1 MSEMDNQMKGDQ
13 GSMLENLVDT
23 GLPEVSAD
31 LDFEGE
37 QDFTAVRDFVTALV
51 KSIRV
56 AQIYASAN
64 PLVGRFKEEAAAKLG
79 AVSNR
84 MSGLTLSVDEG
95 SLIWQRRPVYEE
107 MIGEENLAFRLFK
120 DGIRAVTFL
129 PGSESGEVRD
139 FVDLLQ
145 QCMSERR
152 DEDILSL
159 FWRRDFVDIQV
170 DYVNL
175 IAEMDEA
182 AVPMP
187 DPGAGAGEEVEDK
200 REIEEVQGAKI
211 GELKDE
217 GDIAP
222 FILTDADWRYLR
234 AEMKREWDRPLSRDV
249 TLALLDQFEMRD
261 HERRTQVVEIVRG
274 MLPRLMRKR
283 EYDNVALMLTELQL
297 LADKTGEEEP
307 QQLVADL
314 LHEMSESLAELVA
327 AAGPGPDRPE
337 PEQLRSLLDAL
348 QEEAI
353 PTLVRALPR
362 LADRD
367 TRQQLATAIDR
378 LVASNPQQI
387 RLLLRT
393 EDPVVAAEATRIVVR
408 LGVQEATPDV
418 MMLLDRQDRD
428 ARLAAISALEA
439 LNYQGSSE
447 RLLELLDDSDTKIR
461 FAAARAI
468 SGIRPPGARE
478 YLEELIND
486 GDLKDRDV
494 NEQLAFFKAY
504 AQVAG
509 DDAIDLLQELLNGRS
524 MFRKQPPSIRATAA
538 RALGLIPGDEA
549 AQVLESAA
557 NDKNV
562 AVRSAVN
569 AALRA
574 RAGGEGS

>member
-1 MSEMDNQMKGDQ
+1 MSEMDDQLRGDQ
-13 GSMLENLVDT
+13 GSMLEGLVES
-23 GLPEVSAD
+23 GLPEIAAELELED
-31 LDFEGE
+31 E
-37 QDFTAVRDFVTALV
+37 QDFTAVRDFVSALV
-51 KSIRV
+51 KAIRV

-64 PLVGRFKEEAAAKLG
+64 PLVGRFKEEAATKLG
-79 AVSNR
+79 AVSGR

-95 SLIWQRRPVYEE
+95 SLVWQRRPVYED
-107 MIGEENLAFRLFK
+107 MIGDENLAFRLFK

-129 PGSESGEVRD
+129 PGSEAGEVRD

-182 AVPMP
+182 AIPMP
-187 DPGAGAGEEVEDK
+187 DPGAGAGEQVEDTS
-200 REIEEVQGAKI
+200 EIEEVQGAKI

-222 FILTDADWRYLR
+222 FVLTESDQRYLR
-234 AEMKREWDRPLSRDV
+234 AELKREWDRPLSRDV

-261 HERRTQVVEIVRG
+261 HERRTQVVELVRG
-274 MLPRLMRKR
+274 MLPRLMQKR
-283 EYDNVALMLTELQL
+283 EYDNVALILTELQL
-297 LADKTGEEEP
+297 LADKTGEEATQE
-307 QQLVADL
+307 LVADL
-314 LHEMSESLAELVA
+314 LHEMSESLAQMVA
-327 AAGPGPDRPE
+327 AAGPGPDRPD
-337 PEQLRSLLDAL
+337 PEQLRALLDAL

-362 LADRD
+362 LSDRD
-367 TRQQLATAIDR
+367 TRTQLSNAIDR
-378 LVASNPQQI
+378 LVSSNPQQI
-387 RLLLRT
+387 RMLLRT
-393 EDPVVAAEATRIVVR
+393 EDPVVASEATRIVVR

-418 MMLLDRQDRD
+418 IMLLDRQDRD

-447 RLLELLDDSDTKIR
+447 RLLELLDDGDMKIR

-468 SGIRPPGARE
+468 AGIRPPGARE

-509 DDAIDLLQELLNGRS
+509 DDAIDLLQGLLNGRS
-524 MFRKQPPSIRATAA
+524 MFRKQPASIRATAA
-538 RALGLIPGDEA
+538 RALGMIPGDEA
-549 AQVLESAA
+549 GQVLERAA

-574 RAGGEGS
+574 RTSGESS